1 MRLDKYSIGTGDR
14 FGMEAEAQL
23 GAAVRA
29 LDDGLR
35 LSVVWN
41 KSHREH
47 VIIGSSPA
55 DVRKAAD
62 RAVEAVNWHGSYFV
76 DADHITMDNVDM
88 FMDSSDF
95 FTLDVADYI
104 GRKADSSDIS
114 GFVSRF
120 GRFCGFF
127 EVEGIASGFTVTPE
141 FLETVAS
148 KYLYAVREAGKLY
161 RHIEERKGRG
171 TFIAEISMDE
181 TVSPQTPME
190 LYFILGAIAEEGI
203 PVQTIAP
210 KFTGRFNKG
219 VDYDGDI
226 GRFEKEFTEDLK
238 VIAQAVREFGLPEDL
253 KLSIHSG
260 SDKFSIYPVIK
271 KALAAQDSG
280 LHIKTA
286 GTTWLEELIGLAE
299 SGGDGFLAAKTI
311 YGEAYGRYDELTA
324 PYADVIDIN
333 RTVLPMP
340 SEVEKW
346 TSERY
351 VAALRHDLTN
361 PLYDRNFRQLLH
373 VAYKV
378 AAEMGDEFTGLLES
392 CRAAIAGNVEENLYR
407 RHIKAVFPG

>member
-1 MRLDKYSIGTGDR
+1 MHLEKYSIGTGDR

-23 GAAVRA
+23 EAAVRA
-29 LDDGLR
+29 LDSGLR

-47 VIIGSSPA
+47 VIIGSSPS

-62 RAVEAVNWHGSYFV
+62 RAVKAVGWQGSYFV
-76 DADHITMDNVDM
+76 DADHITMDNVDL
-88 FMDSSDF
+88 FMESSDF
-95 FTLDVADYI
+95 FTLDVAEYI
-104 GRKADSSDIS
+104 GRKADPSDIS
-114 GFVSRF
+114 GFVDRF
-120 GRFCGFF
+120 GRFCGTFT
-127 EVEGIASGFTVTPE
+127 VEGIASGFTVTPG

-148 KYLYAVREAGKLY
+148 KYLYAVREAGRLY
-161 RHIEERKGRG
+161 RRIEERKGRG
-171 TFIAEISMDE
+171 KFIAEISMDE
-181 TVSPQTPME
+181 TGSPQTPME

-299 SGGDGFLAAKTI
+299 SGGGGLVAAKSI
-311 YGEAYGRYDELTA
+311 YREAYGRYGELTA
-324 PYADVIDIN
+324 PYDDVIDID
-333 RTVLPMP
+333 RGSLPEP
-340 SEVEKW
+340 PEVDEW
-346 TSERY
+346 TSSRY
-351 VAALRHDLTN
+351 VAALRHDLSN

-392 CRAAIAGNVEENLYR
+392 CRDVIAGNVEENLYE
-407 RHIKAVFPG
+407 RHITAVFPG